1 MVHTSDSEFIESI
14 YKDISRNLDHKEFIK
29 ILKKELTEQD
39 IYHIKENIYNLDF
52 WISKKF
58 FRLVAEKKITLKK
71 DYSDLSI
78 LGIFS
83 TIRETF
89 S

>member
-1 MVHTSDSEFIESI
+1 MVKLSDTQFINSVYQDIAQNLEQKNFIKTLNKGLSDS
-14 YKDISRNLDHKEFIK
+14 
-29 ILKKELTEQD
+29 D
-39 IYHIKENIYNLDF
+39 IYHIKENINNLDF

-58 FRLVAEKKITLKK
+58 FRAIVENKINLKK
-71 DYSDLSI
+71 EYSDMAI